1 MNSYN
6 DNKDI
11 NNIDKD
17 MDELIHSAFDEL
29 KPEELDDATLNAY
42 LSASNMTLSSKIRR
56 AGKGLVA
63 VAACV
68 CLVFVGGRFVKNS
81 FTDKDSNTNAS
92 QTEDDKGNS
101 VVATKPADTTD
112 DNKDNDST
120 NDNKDNDSTN
130 DSNTNDDKDNNQE
143 ETVITLYD
151 SAWQEFLGDK
161 IVLMVMNPTVTEL
174 GVVGY
179 QCVFVGDSSIS
190 REGALANLIFP
201 EAVDI
206 SNPEDNYYV
215 SLPPFLNEETDEPI
229 EYRQPLQVGDVI
241 AIDMPDAVDSALPV
255 PIYVNKTTN
264 LYKIDYSN
272 DLPLKDSYDNYFSCL
287 EGFLYEPTTLSYS
300 SSMFGV
306 TGFNQYSNKSELDK
320 LIEIV
325 NSGEGIPYHI
335 TIVEKDF
342 TFSQLTEDWFTDPEA
357 DNESINLCR
366 NVIKTLCDNNY
377 GISTYYDVLYD
388 GTSFV
393 VRVDATEH
401 NNDITRRYASIP
413 YTKTFKYLHVV
424 EDYAGTNSLFVYLS
438 NDEESITADE
448 VDLFLSRYYTTTDS
462 SNVPVD
468 NLVLVQSH
476 LGVKGLRS
484 LDDSNNNDQSDED
497 NKPEN
502 VYYSHLA
509 NIDYMDNTNREIAE
523 NHLEDGKE
531 LKDFARED
539 KIVSIDEAIKTAQ
552 ELKGAVK
559 LHKDTNKVVLYD
571 IVLGYASD
579 IGEDYVKTNWGNEI
593 VYKIIGTCYDKDMQL
608 GDAVFYVKAI
618 RPEITYDKNENSLDS
633 NYPCTL
639 PPDESEF
646 RSEDEFV
653 KGIKAGKKEELK
665 NIPHYYMPQS
675 IPKNWYLDRI
685 YVDPSC
691 VTVRYKYVKDN
702 EVKNIGDYTLS
713 WHRENEK
720 GEELTCTI
728 IGLSD
733 DSYKQISWNEE
744 SYNFYAKVP
753 MDAGMNEIRDFC
765 TLNKNVIE

>member
-6 DNKDI
+6 NNKDI

-17 MDELIHSAFDEL
+17 MDKLIHSAFDEL
-29 KPEELDDATLNAY
+29 RPEELDDATLNAY
-42 LSASNMTLSSKIRR
+42 LSASNMTFGSKLRR

-68 CLVFVGGRFVKNS
+68 CLVVVGGRFVKDS
-81 FTDKDSNTNAS
+81 FANKDSNTNAS

-101 VVATKPADTTD
+101 VVATKPADTT
-112 DNKDNDST
+112 
-120 NDNKDNDSTN
+120 NDNKDNHSTN
-130 DSNTNDDKDNNQE
+130 DNTSDDKDNNQE
-143 ETVITLYD
+143 ETVITPYD
-151 SAWQEFLGDK
+151 SAWQEFLSDK

-190 REGALANLIFP
+190 REGALTNLIFP

-255 PIYVNKTTN
+255 PIYVDKTTN

-272 DLPLKDSYDNYFSCL
+272 DLPLEDSYDNYFSCL

-300 SSMFGV
+300 SSKFGV
-306 TGFNQYSNKSELDK
+306 TGVNQYSNRYELDK

-325 NSGEGIPYHI
+325 NSGEAVPYHI

-357 DNESINLCR
+357 NNESINICR

-377 GISTYYDVLYD
+377 GISTYYDVLYTGAD
-388 GTSFV
+388 FV

-401 NNDITRRYASIP
+401 NNDITRRYASMP

-448 VDLFLSRYYTTTDS
+448 VDEFLNITLDENGRSESGVLDYF
-462 SNVPVD
+462 
-468 NLVLVQSH
+468 VLVQSH

-484 LDDSNNNDQSDED
+484 LDDNNIN
-497 NKPEN
+497 
-502 VYYSHLA
+502 
-509 NIDYMDNTNREIAE
+509 
-523 NHLEDGKE
+523 
-531 LKDFARED
+531 
-539 KIVSIDEAIKTAQ
+539 
-552 ELKGAVK
+552 
-559 LHKDTNKVVLYD
+559 
-571 IVLGYASD
+571 
-579 IGEDYVKTNWGNEI
+579 
-593 VYKIIGTCYDKDMQL
+593 
-608 GDAVFYVKAI
+608 
-618 RPEITYDKNENSLDS
+618 
-633 NYPCTL
+633 
-639 PPDESEF
+639 
-646 RSEDEFV
+646 
-653 KGIKAGKKEELK
+653 
-665 NIPHYYMPQS
+665 
-675 IPKNWYLDRI
+675 
-685 YVDPSC
+685 
-691 VTVRYKYVKDN
+691 
-702 EVKNIGDYTLS
+702 
-713 WHRENEK
+713 
-720 GEELTCTI
+720 
-728 IGLSD
+728 
-733 DSYKQISWNEE
+733 
-744 SYNFYAKVP
+744 
-753 MDAGMNEIRDFC
+753 
-765 TLNKNVIE
+765 